1 MHNSTN
7 ICEPFQESLSL
18 LAAGCLSDSETSALT
33 AHLATCVSCQQR
45 HLELTTL
52 ARELFAARPEIPS
65 GMAVGLPTAQPVS
78 RTALHRQP
86 IHRQSREPRLRVLLL
101 TSALLLLVLGVLPRG
116 SRESFSPPGPVPLTD
131 VAKGAGGPEEIV
143 LPPQPP
149 TLLALRR
156 AAERSDDSFDQLLA
170 SYSQPAS
177 TQSLTSHSLWQ
188 ELTP

>member
-7 ICEPFQESLSL
+7 ICEQFQESLSL

-45 HLELTTL
+45 QLELTTL

-65 GMAVGLPTAQPVS
+65 GMSVGLPSAPTAQPVS
-78 RTALHRQP
+78 HTTFNRR
-86 IHRQSREPRLRVLLL
+86 SREQRLRVLLL

-116 SRESFSPPGPVPLTD
+116 SRETFSPSGAVPRTD
-131 VAKGAGGPEEIV
+131 VANGAGGPEEIV

-156 AAERSDDSFDQLLA
+156 AAELFDDSFDQLLA
-170 SYSQPAS
+170 SYSQPVS